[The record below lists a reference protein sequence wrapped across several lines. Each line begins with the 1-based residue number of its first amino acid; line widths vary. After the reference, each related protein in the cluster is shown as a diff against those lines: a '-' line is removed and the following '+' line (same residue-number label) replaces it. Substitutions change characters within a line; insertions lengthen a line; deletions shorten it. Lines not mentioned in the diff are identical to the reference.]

1 MDSIV
6 RQPTSKFLEA
16 LPIAGAEALPDRV
29 FPAPMEGVL
38 TPLFCH
44 AMASKGWVRAWI
56 SPFYRVANG
65 GVPRVKK
72 LQREIAFLQ
81 ETGLPIVVQ
90 LMGTDP
96 DLIAEV
102 AQRFMEFEGVVGINF
117 NFACPSKR
125 VLLRGGGGAC
135 MRTPEV
141 MKSIVEKTSKAL
153 PGVSIS
159 AKTRTGFSDPRECEV
174 ILPMLRDLGCD
185 FVAVHHR
192 TVEEAYSKVT
202 NREERLLKA
211 KQALGEVPL
220 LASGD
225 IFGVDD
231 VLRLEQS
238 GCCEGVMIARG
249 LIRKP
254 LLLSEVRQALA
265 DPDRQHEGDKRQ
277 REQAFDFIDHAL
289 QLCCDDPDRYWNY
302 KFVMELSKSLFG
314 VRDPV
319 FRKLIEFNEA
329 SGPKLIKETLF
340 EMRDEPDLREA

>member
-1 MDSIV
+1 MDSLD
-6 RQPTSKFLEA
+6 QTASAFLKS
-16 LPIAGAEALPDRV
+16 LPIVGAQALPDRV

-44 AMASKGWVRAWI
+44 ALASKGWVKAWV

-65 GVPRVKK
+65 GIPRVKK

-102 AQRFMEFEGVVGINF
+102 AQRFVEFEGVVGINF
-117 NFACPSKR
+117 NFACPSRR

-135 MRTPEV
+135 MRTPET
-141 MKSIVEKTSKAL
+141 MKAIVEKTVKAL
-153 PGVSIS
+153 PGVSVS
-159 AKTRTGFSDPRECEV
+159 AKTRTGFSDPGECGS

-192 TVEEAYSKVT
+192 TVEEAYTKVPH
-202 NREERLLKA
+202 REARLMRA
-211 KQALGEVPL
+211 KEALGDTPL

-231 VLRLEQS
+231 VLKLEQS
-238 GCCEGVMIARG
+238 GCCDGVMIARG

-265 DPDRQHEGDKRQ
+265 DPERCHEGDIKQ

-302 KFVMELSKSLFG
+302 KFIMELSRSLFG
-314 VRDPV
+314 VQDPV
-319 FRKLIEFNEA
+319 FRKLIEFNDK
-329 SGPKLIKETLF
+329 SSPKVLKETLG
-340 EMRDEPDLREA
+340 EMRCRPELQGA